1 MTEIFL
7 KLLNMSISASWLV
20 LAVLVLRLL
29 LKKTPKWITC
39 LLWCIVALRLVMP
52 FTIES
57 GLSLI
62 PSAEVIPQ
70 DIVTSQVPAIH
81 SGIPAVN
88 STVNPMVAQQVMAEE
103 NILEKVLSIGTLVW
117 AIGAVGMFLYGIVS
131 WLLLRHRVKA
141 SVLLQDRVYL
151 CDNVDSP
158 FVFGFFN
165 PKIYMPSGMSIEQ
178 MEYVLA
184 HERAHIQRGDHCWKP
199 LSYWLLSVYWF
210 NPLLW
215 LAYILLCRDIERA
228 CDEKVIAKMDN
239 TDKKGYSQA
248 LIACSVHRRM
258 IMACPVAF
266 GEIGVK
272 ERIKGVLRYKKP
284 TVWILAAAMAICAVT
299 AVCFLTNPETC
310 PHLYKGEI
318 TVAATCTQ
326 KGMENRT
333 CQLCKHSYTAPV
345 EVCPHSYD
353 DGVVLKAPTCVEQ
366 GVLERTCTGC
376 GAKTTEP
383 IEMTAHIDGEH
394 IVSKE
399 PNCSQKGEVTT
410 ACTYCQTVYVV
421 EILPENDV
429 HDFVETVITES
440 TCTKNGEGIKTC
452 TRCDH
457 SETLSYELQ
466 EHNFKYYRSDSPT
479 CLFEGTDFYV
489 CTECDAVDMVKIPRR
504 TEHKWREIGVGKYYC
519 IYCAEFKFTE
529 EYYEAHFGSNNSYSP
544 FDAVNSSKPTLP
556 EIPLPNI
563 PSVKIPTPTFL

>member
-20 LAVLVLRLL
+20 LAVIVLRFF

-70 DIVTSQVPAIH
+70 DIITSQIPAIH
-81 SGIPAVN
+81 SGIPVVN
-88 STVNPMVAQQVMAEE
+88 SAVNPMVTQQVMAQE
-103 NILEKVLSIGTLVW
+103 NILEKVLSVGTLVW
-117 AIGAVGMFLYGIVS
+117 VIGAVGMLLYGVAS

-141 SVLLQDRVYL
+141 SIPLQDRVYMS
-151 CDNVDSP
+151 DNVDSP
-158 FVFGFFN
+158 FVFGFFS
-165 PKIYMPSGMSIEQ
+165 PKIYIPSGMPVEQ
-178 MEYVLA
+178 TEYVLA
-184 HERAHIQRGDHCWKP
+184 HERAHIRRGDHCWKP
-199 LSYWLLSVYWF
+199 LSYWLLCVYWF

-272 ERIKGVLRYKKP
+272 ERIKGVLSYKKP
-284 TVWILAAAMAICAVT
+284 TVWILAAAMVVCAVT

-310 PHLYKGEI
+310 PHLYKSEI

-326 KGMENRT
+326 KGLENRT

-345 EVCPHSYD
+345 EVCAHSYD
-353 DGVVLKAPTCVEQ
+353 DGLVVIAPTCIARGE
-366 GVLERTCTGC
+366 LERTCTGC

-394 IVSKE
+394 IISKE
-399 PNCSQKGEVTT
+399 PNCTEKGEVTT
-410 ACTYCQTVYVV
+410 VCTYCQAVYVV

-440 TCTKNGEGIKTC
+440 TCTQNGEGIKTC
-452 TRCDH
+452 TRCEY
-457 SETLSYELQ
+457 SETVSYEL
-466 EHNFKYYRSDSPT
+466 K
-479 CLFEGTDFYV
+479 
-489 CTECDAVDMVKIPRR
+489 
-504 TEHKWREIGVGKYYC
+504 EHKWKNIDWGEYSC
-519 IYCAEFKFTE
+519 IYCAKLMYTDEYFE
-529 EYYEAHFGSNNSYSP
+529 EHFVSGNHNSSNNSGNRSESSFVTGNKPSFPETPVISLYDPVPDPLKDIQSP
-544 FDAVNSSKPTLP
+544 WPIYP
-556 EIPLPNI
+556 
-563 PSVKIPTPTFL
+563 

>member
-20 LAVLVLRLL
+20 LAVIVLRFF

-70 DIVTSQVPAIH
+70 DIITSQIPAIH

-88 STVNPMVAQQVMAEE
+88 SAVNPMVTQQVMAQE
-103 NILEKVLSIGTLVW
+103 NILEKVLSVGTLVW
-117 AIGAVGMFLYGIVS
+117 VIGAVGMLLYGVAS

-141 SVLLQDRVYL
+141 SIPLQDRVYMS
-151 CDNVDSP
+151 DNVDSP
-158 FVFGFFN
+158 FVFGFFS
-165 PKIYMPSGMSIEQ
+165 PKIYVPSGMPVEQ
-178 MEYVLA
+178 TEYVLA
-184 HERAHIQRGDHCWKP
+184 HERAHIRRGDHCWKP
-199 LSYWLLSVYWF
+199 LSYWLLCVYWF

-272 ERIKGVLRYKKP
+272 ERIKGVLSYKKP
-284 TVWILAAAMAICAVT
+284 TVWILAAAMVACAVT

-310 PHLYKGEI
+310 PHLYKSEI

-326 KGMENRT
+326 KGLENRT

-345 EVCPHSYD
+345 EVCAHSYD
-353 DGVVLKAPTCVEQ
+353 DGVVVIAPTCIARGE
-366 GVLERTCTGC
+366 LERTCTGC

-394 IVSKE
+394 IISKE
-399 PNCSQKGEVTT
+399 PNCTEKGEVTT
-410 ACTYCQTVYVV
+410 VCTYCQAVYVV

-440 TCTKNGEGIKTC
+440 TCTQNGEGIKTC
-452 TRCDH
+452 TRCEH
-457 SETLSYELQ
+457 SEAISYEKA
-466 EHNFKYYRSDSPT
+466 EHSFVYLGLSQAT
-479 CLFEGTDFYV
+479 CHKDGYETWSCTV
-489 CTECDAVDMVKIPRR
+489 C
-504 TEHKWREIGVGKYYC
+504 H
-519 IYCAEFKFTE
+519 
-529 EYYEAHFGSNNSYSP
+529 YSP
-544 FDAVNSSKPTLP
+544 KIKVQERREHEWVWASNRRYQYCRYCGDHKYSSTSLLPTG
-556 EIPLPNI
+556 NK
-563 PSVKIPTPTFL
+563 PSVPELPVINLYDPVPDPLDDIQSPWPPCP